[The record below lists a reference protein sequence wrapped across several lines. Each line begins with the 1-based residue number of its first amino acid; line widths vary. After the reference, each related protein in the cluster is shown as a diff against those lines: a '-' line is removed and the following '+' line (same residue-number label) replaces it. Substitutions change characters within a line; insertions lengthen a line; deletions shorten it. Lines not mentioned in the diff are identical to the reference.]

1 MGRSADTKK
10 PQSLRE
16 KCSSWIEEDKAEREP
31 QRPSV
36 PPPRTPQPE
45 MLRRGVLRLR
55 LQRSVLRRGLGLVVG
70 KQHEKWC
77 AKHQGAEHHSRR
89 NMGGNLGLQEKQ
101 GAIVGESKRRTG
113 GPE

>member
-45 MLRRGVLRLR
+45 MLRREDNGNHP
-55 LQRSVLRRGLGLVVG
+55 LRRADR
-70 KQHEKWC
+70 KTTEK
-77 AKHQGAEHHSRR
+77 
-89 NMGGNLGLQEKQ
+89 
-101 GAIVGESKRRTG
+101 I
-113 GPE
+113 